1 MKISYSFGIVDLLH
15 YGHIN
20 VLSIAKKNSDYHIFG
35 LVSDDAVIE
44 WAGTSVSNYDERK
57 MVLNNIP
64 LIDEIMMQNT
74 FDPLTNLYKIRE
86 SYPDSEITLYHG
98 DNWKTIPYEKSLEK
112 LNIKIKLIKY
122 YDKMSPENI
131 IEKLTTKN
139 ITLKTRDRSI
149 ISTKGNTLQTL
160 KEKLS
165 ESHIEDIYLFTVQE
179 YNEHKELIYE
189 HIREKFSDR
198 QIIVRSSC
206 STEDGFVSSNA
217 GHYTSVLNVDTS
229 NPSEVHVAVESV
241 IKSYG
246 EKISTIENEQILIQT
261 QTTDVKTSGV
271 LFTRDIQ
278 QNRPYYLINYDDDGS
293 TDSVTS
299 GSGGKTIWISHDQTK
314 SLPSN
319 WQQLIIAVKEIEA
332 LLDGMILDIEFAITR
347 TGKIVIFQV
356 RPLAAN
362 YKYIQEIDDEEFMRI
377 KNYHKEKYA
386 SITGFSSKEPLLL
399 SDMAFWNPSELIGP
413 NPNPLDYSLFRE
425 IITKR
430 TWNDGLQVVGYKQ
443 VPGELMYK
451 IGNKPYISLDHT
463 FMTLIPADLP
473 DDLSNKIMRYYKEK
487 LEEDLTAHDK
497 IEFEIAFSCLDF
509 STEEKLTELIDS
521 HFTGTEI
528 QVFIGELYSLTKN
541 SISNFF
547 KILESDLRDLEL
559 LSDKREKVESQIR
572 THETDIRRLIVLFSS
587 LLSDIVNLGTPHFTR
602 QARYAFIARSMCKS
616 LVSKQYITE
625 DSMDYFM
632 LSIET
637 IASDFKTDYNQ
648 YLNDQ
653 MPKDVFNRKYGHLRS
668 GTYDIRTLRYDQMDF
683 LIKTTDT
690 QANSEI
696 QHSSNQP
703 LLSTKAISKALEEM
717 NFDFEPDY
725 FVNFLKSA
733 LEQRELFKFEFSKS
747 LSLAIEVLVLI
758 GKRLKIDR
766 DLLSYLELPD
776 IYSSIHYSTLD
787 ELTDFWMTLI
797 NQRKLIHE
805 QNTKL
810 VLPEVITNQSN
821 IDFIEIGE
829 SRPNFITNKTTQGP
843 TALLDEGYSTDLS
856 GKIIV
861 ISKADPGF
869 DWIFGYNIGGLI
881 TQYGGAASHMAIRC
895 AEFGIPAAIG
905 CGEKIYSYVSGLN
918 YIEIDCK
925 NGKILEVI
933 Q

>member
-1 MKISYSFGIVDLLH
+1 MKIAYSFGIIDLLH

-20 VLSIAKKNSDYHIFG
+20 VLSIAKNNSDLHIFG
-35 LVSDDAVIE
+35 LVSDDAVLE

-57 MVLNNIP
+57 MVLKNIP
-64 LIDEIMMQNT
+64 LIDEIMIQHT
-74 FDPLTNLYKIRE
+74 FDPLINLHKIRE
-86 SYPDSEITLYHG
+86 NYPDSEITLYHG
-98 DNWKTIPYEKSLEK
+98 DNWKTLPYEKTLEK

-131 IEKLTTKN
+131 IEKLSTKN
-139 ITLKTRDRSI
+139 TTIKTRDRSI
-149 ISTKGNTLQTL
+149 ISTKGNTLLTL

-165 ESHIEDIYLFTVQE
+165 ESYIEDIYLFTVQE
-179 YNEHKELIYE
+179 FNENKESIYD
-189 HIREKFSDR
+189 HVRIKFPNAP
-198 QIIVRSSC
+198 IVIRSSC

-217 GHYTSVLNVDTS
+217 GHYTSVLNVDS
-229 NPSEVHVAVESV
+229 SKPSEVFVAIESV
-241 IKSYG
+241 INSYG
-246 EKISTIENEQILIQT
+246 EQFSSIEHEQILIQP
-261 QTTDVKTSGV
+261 QTTDVKASGV
-271 LFTRDIQ
+271 IFTRDIQ
-278 QNRPYYLINYDDDGS
+278 QNRPYYMINYDDDGS

-314 SLPSN
+314 MPPSN
-319 WQQLIIAVKEIEA
+319 WQKLIHAVKEIEA

-362 YKYIQEIDDEEFMRI
+362 YKYIQEIDDEDFFKL

-386 SITGFSSKEPLLL
+386 SITGFSSKDPLML

-413 NPNPLDYSLFRE
+413 NPNNLDYSLFRE

-451 IGNKPYISLDHT
+451 IGNKPYISLDHS
-463 FMTLIPADLP
+463 FMTLIPAGLQG
-473 DDLSNKIMRYYKEK
+473 DLSEKLMRYYKEK

-509 STEEKLTELIDS
+509 STEEKLKELIDV
-521 HFTGTEI
+521 HFTGAEI
-528 QVFIGELYSLTKN
+528 QEIISELYSLTKN

-559 LSDKREKVESQIR
+559 LSENREEVERQIR
-572 THETDIRRLIVLFSS
+572 PQETDVRQLIVLFSS
-587 LLSDIVNLGTPHFTR
+587 LLSDIVKLGTPHFTR

-616 LVSKQYITE
+616 LVSKKYVE
-625 DSMDYFM
+625 VESMDDFM

-637 IASDFKTDYNQ
+637 VASDFKTDYNQ
-648 YLNDQ
+648 YLNGQ
-653 MPKDVFNRKYGHLRS
+653 MSQGVFNRKYGHLRS

-683 LIKTTDT
+683 LIKKTDT
-690 QANSEI
+690 QVNSEAQQSDNLPI
-696 QHSSNQP
+696 
-703 LLSTKAISKALEEM
+703 LSKNAISKALDEM
-717 NFDFEPDY
+717 NYDFEPEY

-733 LEQRELFKFEFSKS
+733 LEQRELFKFEFTKS
-747 LSLAIEVLVLI
+747 LSLAIEILVQI
-758 GKRLKIDR
+758 GKKLKIDR
-766 DLLSYLELPD
+766 ELLSYLEVPD
-776 IYSSIHYSTLD
+776 IYSSIYYSTQ
-787 ELTDFWMTLI
+787 EEMTDFWMTLI

-805 QNTKL
+805 QNSSL
-810 VLPEVITNQSN
+810 VLPEVVSSQSD

-829 SRPNFITNKTTQGP
+829 SRPNFITNKTTHGP
-843 TALLDEGYSTDLS
+843 IVLLDKGYSSDLS
-856 GKIIV
+856 GKIVV
-861 ISKADPGF
+861 IPKADPGF
-869 DWIFGYNIGGLI
+869 DWIFGYNIVGLI

-905 CGEKIYSYVSGLN
+905 CGEKIYSYISGLN

-925 NGKILEVI
+925 TGKISEVI